1 MIVQTIKTRRVT
13 ANACT
18 LLELLDESIPELKER
33 TVVIITSKVVSL
45 CEGGVVPID
54 SVDKDEL
61 IAKYAD
67 YYLPRNLSRYNVSF
81 TITEGKLMP
90 GAGIDESNGDEQY
103 ILWPQDAQKSANE
116 SRAHLMQK
124 YGLKELGVI
133 ITDSTT
139 RPFQWGTTGIG
150 VAYSGFEPL
159 KNYVGT
165 KDLFGRE
172 FVFHKNNIMN
182 GLAAAAVV
190 QMGEG
195 AEQTPLAIIEDVP
208 FVRFVDHDPTAEELA
223 SLVIEPEDD
232 VYAPFFRNAPWE
244 RGLGGTGKKSPE
256 LKF

>member
-1 MIVQTIKTRRVT
+1 MIVNAIKTRKVT
-13 ANACT
+13 SECCT
-18 LLELLDESIPELKER
+18 LLELLDESISELRER
-33 TVVIITSKVVSL
+33 TVVVITSKVVSL
-45 CEGGVVPID
+45 CEGGVVPIE
-54 SVDKDEL
+54 VDKDEL
-61 IAKYAD
+61 IARYAD
-67 YYLPRNLSRYNVSF
+67 YYLPRDLSRYNVSF

-116 SRAHLMQK
+116 ARAHLIEK

-139 RPFQWGTTGIG
+139 RPFQRGTTGIG

-159 KNYVGT
+159 KNYIGT

-190 QMGEG
+190 LMGEG
-195 AEQTPLAIIEDVP
+195 AEQTPLATIEDVP

-223 SLVIEPEDD
+223 SLKIAPEDD
-232 VYAPFFRNAPWE
+232 VYAPFFQNAPWE
-244 RGLGGTGKKSPE
+244 RGQGGKGQQSPE